1 MKIHG
6 IGKDVADN
14 YIAGRLSK
22 LEESLTYYEQL
33 GYTVAELPIGGLNV
47 VVNGQLMQARV
58 KMVQA
63 VLQRYPFR
71 YSVHAPGRT
80 NLAYGADHELEKAV
94 LRASI

>member
-33 GYTVAELPIGGLNV
+33 GYSVAELPIGGLNV
-47 VVNGQLMQARV
+47 VVNGQIMQSRV

-63 VLQRYPFR
+63 VLQRYPIQNIL
-71 YSVHAPGRT
+71 V
-80 NLAYGADHELEKAV
+80 
-94 LRASI
+94 